1 MRRRQREG
9 RKAPVGQRGHGEL
22 GSCEGVAVAL
32 VQDRAPF
39 ERAVG
44 HAAPKPPERAGDQRA
59 GDQRA
64 DVDGRQRSVADG
76 QMRQPGYLAV
86 QARPEKAPVSTGDRP
101 ALR

>member
-59 GDQRA
+59 GDQLA

>member
-44 HAAPKPPERAGDQRA
+44 HAATKPPERAGDQL
-59 GDQRA
+59 A

>member
-59 GDQRA
+59 

-86 QARPEKAPVSTGDRP
+86 QARPEKAPISTADRP